1 MPVVLGAMGLYV
13 LMGLATRRFG
23 RLQHVL
29 ALVIAGL
36 VALLYLFSE
45 VMG

>member
-1 MPVVLGAMGLYV
+1 MPVVLGAMSLYV

-23 RLQHVL
+23 PLQHVL
-29 ALVIAGL
+29 ALAIAAL
-36 VALLYLFSE
+36 VAALYLFSE